1 MRSYP
6 RAHIRALVGRIF
18 LAQGRIAAAA
28 VVAPVR
34 PRHTAH
40 AAVRGNDADA
50 GGARESNAKAPA
62 DAMGTCF
69 SADSGG
75 GGAARAASS
84 GKKGG
89 AAAGGGGPSVK
100 DDYVQGSK
108 LGEGAFGV
116 TYAAKSRATG
126 EDVAI
131 KKVDKRKLRN
141 AHDVEQVRARRAVPV
156 SLPPLSQP
164 LSSRPPHALACARA
178 WRTCAKPRRY
188 MRAVNDSN
196 GRRQDNLY
204 ALPVLILPFCS
215 IADIARPPPSMR
227 SNDLSCDRFARRS
240 RCRSTSRVRR
250 GSSSSRGITRTT
262 SSLRW

>member
-6 RAHIRALVGRIF
+6 RAQIRALNGVGRIF
-18 LAQGRIAAAA
+18 LARRRIASAAI
-28 VVAPVR
+28 VGRVR

-50 GGARESNAKAPA
+50 GGTREPKAKAPA

-164 LSSRPPHALACARA
+164 LSSRPPYALACARA
-178 WRTCAKPRRY
+178 WRTCAKPR
-188 MRAVNDSN
+188 
-196 GRRQDNLY
+196 
-204 ALPVLILPFCS
+204 
-215 IADIARPPPSMR
+215 
-227 SNDLSCDRFARRS
+227 
-240 RCRSTSRVRR
+240 
-250 GSSSSRGITRTT
+250 
-262 SSLRW
+262 

>member
-1 MRSYP
+1 MHAILSAGANP
-6 RAHIRALVGRIF
+6 SAKSFSVGFFWRGGASSP
-18 LAQGRIAAAA
+18 LLLSGRCA
-28 VVAPVR
+28 

-40 AAVRGNDADA
+40 AMRGNDADA
-50 GGARESNAKAPA
+50 GGARESKAKAPA

-141 AHDVEQVRARRAVPV
+141 AHDVEQVRARQAMPV
-156 SLPPLSQP
+156 SLPPFSQP

-178 WRTCAKPRRY
+178 
-188 MRAVNDSN
+188 
-196 GRRQDNLY
+196 
-204 ALPVLILPFCS
+204 
-215 IADIARPPPSMR
+215 
-227 SNDLSCDRFARRS
+227 
-240 RCRSTSRVRR
+240 
-250 GSSSSRGITRTT
+250 
-262 SSLRW
+262 

>member
-1 MRSYP
+1 MHAILSAGANP
-6 RAHIRALVGRIF
+6 SAKSFSVGFFWRGGASSP
-18 LAQGRIAAAA
+18 LLLSGGCA
-28 VVAPVR
+28 

-40 AAVRGNDADA
+40 AVRGNDADA
-50 GGARESNAKAPA
+50 GGARESKAKAPA

-141 AHDVEQVRARRAVPV
+141 AHDVEQVRARQAMPV
-156 SLPPLSQP
+156 SLPPFSQP

-178 WRTCAKPRRY
+178 
-188 MRAVNDSN
+188 
-196 GRRQDNLY
+196 
-204 ALPVLILPFCS
+204 
-215 IADIARPPPSMR
+215 
-227 SNDLSCDRFARRS
+227 
-240 RCRSTSRVRR
+240 
-250 GSSSSRGITRTT
+250 
-262 SSLRW
+262 